1 MLAEKFFL
9 VLETLRSHA
18 SDENQAASQ
27 EVNLGGLLHQWQ
39 VRMFNTILHANDGS
53 ELAFKALRL
62 ALIMTKQN
70 AATFH
75 LVCVEEIP
83 LMPESIEEIREARSI
98 AASRSR
104 PIVERVRELALE
116 SGIEMKKHIKSGHPV
131 WMIVELADEIS
142 ADLLVIGATGHS
154 AFYERML
161 GSRADRIVQ
170 LARCPVLVV
179 K

>member
-1 MLAEKFFL
+1 
-9 VLETLRSHA
+9 
-18 SDENQAASQ
+18 
-27 EVNLGGLLHQWQ
+27 
-39 VRMFNTILHANDGS
+39 
-53 ELAFKALRL
+53 
-62 ALIMTKQN
+62 
-70 AATFH
+70 
-75 LVCVEEIP
+75 
-83 LMPESIEEIREARSI
+83 
-98 AASRSR
+98 
-104 PIVERVRELALE
+104 LE

-131 WMIVELADEIS
+131 WMIVELVDEIS

>member
-1 MLAEKFFL
+1 M
-9 VLETLRSHA
+9 
-18 SDENQAASQ
+18 
-27 EVNLGGLLHQWQ
+27 LGGLLHQWQ
-39 VRMFNTILHANDGS
+39 ACMFKTILHANDGS
-53 ELAFKALRL
+53 ELTFKALRL
-62 ALIMTKQN
+62 ALSMTKQN

-98 AASRSR
+98 AASRCR

-116 SGIEMKKHIKSGHPV
+116 SGIEMKNHIKSGHPV
-131 WMIVELADEIS
+131 WKIVELVDEIN

-161 GSRADRIVQ
+161 GSRADRIMQ